1 MQHRALGFASL
12 LAVIG
17 VSIVFGMLLGG
28 RLNSPPPVLAAPEH
42 GAIQLAPAATSIQ
55 GMPDLADIVERAM
68 PAVVSVTST
77 HLGREEDDERGSNRG
92 QDFFR
97 FFFGPDGPNM
107 DDAPQDQPRMGE
119 GSGFIISS
127 DGYVLTNF
135 HVVDEADR
143 VRIALQTG
151 VEYPAE
157 VVGTDPSID
166 LALLK
171 VDAQGA
177 SLPTVPLGDSEG
189 LRVGE
194 WVIAIG
200 NPLDYEH
207 TVTVGVVSAKQRR
220 VPIGRTDGGVVSFI
234 QTDAAI
240 NFGNSGGPL
249 IDSAGNVVGI
259 NTAIRR
265 ANYAEGIGFALP
277 VNHARSVLDQLRERG
292 YVKRGY
298 IGITMNQN
306 GIDDAAREYFRLP
319 DEFGVIVDEVT
330 ADGPAKAAGLRDGDI
345 IRKVDGKVVR
355 DNLDLI
361 SKISSKQPGDAV
373 NLEVFRNG
381 RTLRM
386 DATLADRQEQLDRAT
401 NNDRSPN
408 RPVPEP
414 LEESSGMGITVRT
427 LDREQ
432 RERWNLDSDMRG
444 VVVTDVEFGSE
455 AADKNILRNMIIV
468 GVNDEPIRNTSDWEA
483 ALDGIPRGSP
493 IKLGLVILTPSGPR
507 NASVF
512 LRAP

>member
-28 RLNSPPPVLAAPEH
+28 RLNAPPTVLAAPERA
-42 GAIQLAPAATSIQ
+42 AIELAPAVTAAPGDTS
-55 GMPDLADIVERAM
+55 LADVVERAM

-77 HLGREEDDERGSNRG
+77 HLGREDDSQRNRG
-92 QDFFR
+92 QDFFH
-97 FFFGPDGPNM
+97 FFFGPEGPEM
-107 DDAPQDQPRMGE
+107 EDQPQQQPRRGE
-119 GSGFIISS
+119 GSGFVISP
-127 DGYVLTNF
+127 DGYVLTNY
-135 HVVDEADR
+135 HVVEDADR
-143 VRIALQTG
+143 VKVTMQTG
-151 VEYPAE
+151 IEYAAE
-157 VVGTDPSID
+157 VVGQDPSID

-171 VDAQGA
+171 VDPGNE
-177 SLPTVPLGDSEG
+177 SLPTLPLGDSER

-220 VPIGRTDGGVVSFI
+220 VPIGNTDGGVASFI

-249 IDSAGNVVGI
+249 IDARGNVVGI

-330 ADGPAKAAGLRDGDI
+330 EDGPAKAAGMRNGDI

-373 NLEVFRNG
+373 DLEVFRNG
-381 RTLRM
+381 KTVEM
-386 DATLADRQEQLDRAT
+386 AATLADRQEQLDRFSNGQRT
-401 NNDRSPN
+401 PS
-408 RPVPEP
+408 RPAPEP
-414 LEESSGMGITVRT
+414 QESSGLGITVRT
-427 LDREQ
+427 LDAELRQ
-432 RERWNLDSDMRG
+432 RWNLDRDIRG
-444 VVVTDVEFGSE
+444 VVVTEVEFDSE
-455 AADKNILRNMIIV
+455 AADKNVLRNMIIV
-468 GVNDEPIRNTSDWEA
+468 AVNDTAVRNTADWDD
-483 ALDGIPRGSP
+483 ALSGLSGGAP
-493 IKLGLVILTPSGPR
+493 IKLDLVMITPSGPR
-507 NASVF
+507 KASVF